1 MHSVFAWITVVIYTC
16 ITGSV
21 NQRISTTQIQGKE
34 MDDKKNKKSITM
46 TDANVLKKL
55 CKRRRWR
62 NVSPFTHCT
71 QQHRDFTITVLTSD
85 LWISR
90 MYAGLFSTDASGYL
104 IPHTCSIPISKL
116 SFSQQLLHSKH
127 TCSIP
132 ISELF
137 HSNYFI
143 PNTPVQY
150 PFLNFSTAIISFQT
164 HLFNTHFWTI
174 SQQLHHSKHTCS
186 IPISELT
193 FHTALIS
200 FQTHLF
206 DTHFWTF
213 PQQLHHSKHTCSI
226 PISEL
231 TFPQQLL
238 HSKDTCSIPI
248 SELFFTAIISFQTHL
263 FNTYFWTFSQ

>member
-1 MHSVFAWITVVIYTC
+1 
-16 ITGSV
+16 
-21 NQRISTTQIQGKE
+21 

-104 IPHTCSIPISKL
+104 IPDTPVQYPFLNC
-116 SFSQQLLHSKH
+116 
-127 TCSIP
+127 
-132 ISELF
+132 LF
-137 HSNYFI
+137 HSSCFI

-164 HLFNTHFWTI
+164 HLFNTHFWT
-174 SQQLHHSKHTCS
+174 
-186 IPISELT
+186 
-193 FHTALIS
+193 
-200 FQTHLF
+200 
-206 DTHFWTF
+206 F
-213 PQQLHHSKHTCSI
+213 PQQLFHSKR
-226 PISEL
+226 
-231 TFPQQLL
+231 
-238 HSKDTCSIPI
+238 TCSIPI
-248 SELFFTAIISFQTHL
+248 SELFHSSCIIP
-263 FNTYFWTFSQ
+263 NTPVQYPFLN